1 MPGIPVSDR
10 NGWKQRLGRILVTG
24 LCLAALGLPQAA
36 RAAAPVSPDHPVEQA
51 AMTAMAAAVCAGSYH
66 PENSREIRYLE
77 DYGWTMTPYTLKDGD
92 TEVNFTLARKQGLL
106 RGKNWTVLAFRGS
119 ATRDDWKLNMKMK
132 AVPYPEG
139 SNARKNQ
146 DGEEKGPAV
155 HEGFLRYAR
164 AALSSP
170 WMWTGTAGRKPWRPI

>member
-1 MPGIPVSDR
+1 
-10 NGWKQRLGRILVTG
+10 
-24 LCLAALGLPQAA
+24 
-36 RAAAPVSPDHPVEQA
+36 
-51 AMTAMAAAVCAGSYH
+51 MTAMAAAVCAGSYH

-139 SNARKNQ
+139 SNARKIRM
-146 DGEEKGPAV
+146 GKRKVPPSMKG
-155 HEGFLRYAR
+155 
-164 AALSSP
+164 SSGMP
-170 WMWTGTAGRKPWRPI
+170 GRPFPGLWMWTGTAGRKPWRPI